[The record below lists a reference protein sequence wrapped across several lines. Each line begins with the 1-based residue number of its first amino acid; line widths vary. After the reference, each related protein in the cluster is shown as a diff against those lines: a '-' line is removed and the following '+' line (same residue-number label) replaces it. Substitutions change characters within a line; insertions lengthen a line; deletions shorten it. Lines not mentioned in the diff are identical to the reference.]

1 MDKQTLKRLIDV
13 AAGRSP
19 ADLRLKNCRVIDVFN
34 KTVFPADVLI
44 AAGRIAGYGQ
54 DGFPEAA
61 ETFDARGA
69 YLAPG
74 FIDSHVHI
82 ESSHLS
88 PAEFSR
94 LVVPHG
100 TTTVIAD
107 PHEICNVCGLEGF
120 DYMCKA
126 SEQIALQ
133 VFLQVPSCVPCTP
146 FEHAGAIL
154 NAPEIGQ
161 RIGSDR
167 VLGLGEL
174 MNFVGVCAADDAIL
188 DKLLEADRCR
198 KLVDGHS
205 PGLAGPMLDAYA
217 ASGVRT
223 DHECAT
229 PEELLDRTRRGIYV
243 LLRQGTACH
252 DVLHLLPGVNAGNAR
267 FCLFCTD
274 DRQSASLLEEGHI
287 DNNLR
292 LAIGAGLDP
301 ITAVCMATIN
311 AADCYGLRDRG
322 AVAPGRRADL
332 VLFDDLQDLRV
343 RETWIGGR
351 HVAESGRYLAEDVHV
366 APEGVSGRM
375 HVKDFSAAR
384 LSLPLRGNQVRTI
397 EIIPGS
403 VVTKAGAARV
413 QVDKNG
419 CWKRDGQDIVKIA
432 VVERHNGVG
441 TVGVGLLEGYGLQNG
456 AVATSVAHDS
466 HNIIVAGD
474 NDRDMALAVEE
485 LIRLGGGMAIVR
497 GGTVLDSFAHEIAGL
512 MTDRPGELVAARIRE
527 LGETA
532 HRVLGIHDNV
542 DPFMAL
548 CFMAL
553 PVIPALKIT
562 DTGLFDVN
570 RFCTVPVECEAAK
583 EVL

>member
-13 AAGRSP
+13 AAGRVP
-19 ADLRLKNCRVIDVFN
+19 ADLRLKNCQVIDVFN
-34 KTVFPADVLI
+34 KTVFVSDVLI
-44 AAGRIAGYGQ
+44 AEGRIAGYGQ
-54 DGFPEAA
+54 VGFPEAA
-61 ETFDARGA
+61 ETFDAKGA

-74 FIDSHVHI
+74 LIDSHVHI

-120 DYMCKA
+120 DYMCSA

-133 VFLQVPSCVPCTP
+133 VFLQIPSCVPCTP
-146 FEHAGAIL
+146 FENAGAIL
-154 NAPEIGQ
+154 EAPEIRA
-161 RIGSDR
+161 RIGSNR

-188 DKLLEADRCR
+188 DKLLEADRCG

-223 DHECAT
+223 DHECTT
-229 PEELLDRTRRGIYV
+229 PEELRDRTRRGIYV

-252 DVLHLLPGVNAGNAR
+252 DVLRLLPGVDSGNER

-274 DRQSASLLEEGHI
+274 DRQSASLIEEGHI

-292 LAIGAGLDP
+292 LAIAAGLDP
-301 ITAVCMATIN
+301 ITAICMATVN
-311 AADCYGLRDRG
+311 AATCYGLRDRG
-322 AVAPGRRADL
+322 AIAPGRRADL
-332 VLFDDLQDLRV
+332 ILFDSLTDLRV
-343 RETWIGGR
+343 THTWVGGR
-351 HVAESGRYLAEDVHV
+351 HVAANGAYLAQDVHV
-366 APEGVSGRM
+366 APEHVSGRM
-375 HVKDFSAAR
+375 NVQNFSAAR
-384 LSLPLRGNQVRTI
+384 LALPLRSARVRTI

-403 VVTKAGAARV
+403 VVTRAGTAEVSRNAE
-413 QVDKNG
+413 G
-419 CWKRDGQDIVKIA
+419 CWVRDGQDLVKIA
-432 VVERHNGVG
+432 VVERHKG
-441 TVGVGLLEGYGLQNG
+441 TGNVGLGLLAGYGLKNG

-474 NDRDMALAVEE
+474 NDEDMALAVAR
-485 LIRLGGGMAIVR
+485 LIELGGGMAIVHD
-497 GGTVLDSFAHEIAGL
+497 GTLLDSFAHEIAGL
-512 MTDRPGELVAARIRE
+512 MTDRPGELVARRIRE

-532 HRVLGIHDNV
+532 HAVLGIPADV
-542 DPFMAL
+542 DPFMTL

-553 PVIPALKIT
+553 PVIPELKIT

-570 RFCTVPVECEAAK
+570 GFYTVAVE
-583 EVL
+583 LD

>member
-1 MDKQTLKRLIDV
+1 MDKKTLKQLIDV
-13 AAGRSP
+13 AAGRAA
-19 ADLRLKNCRVIDVFN
+19 ADLCLKNCRVVDVFN
-34 KTVFPADVLI
+34 KTVFDGDVLI
-44 AAGRIAGYGQ
+44 TEGRIAGYGAE
-54 DGFPEAA
+54 GFPAA
-61 ETFDARGA
+61 REVYDANGA

-94 LVVPHG
+94 LIVPHG
-100 TTTVIAD
+100 TTTVVAD

-120 DYMCKA
+120 DYMRRA
-126 SEQIALQ
+126 SENIALQ

-146 FEHAGAIL
+146 FENAGAIL
-154 NAPEIGQ
+154 NAPEIAQ
-161 RIGSDR
+161 RIGCDR

-188 DKLLEADRCR
+188 DKLLEADRCG

-205 PGLAGPMLDAYA
+205 PGLLGAMLDAYA

-229 PEELLDRTRRGIYV
+229 PEELRERTRRGIYV

-252 DVLHLLPGVNAGNAR
+252 DVLNLLPGVSGGNDR

-274 DRQSASLLEEGHI
+274 DRQSASLIEEGHI

-301 ITAVCMATIN
+301 ITAICMATIN

-343 RETWIGGR
+343 RAAWIGGK
-351 HVAESGRYLAEDVHV
+351 HVAEQGAYLAQDEHV
-366 APEGVSGRM
+366 APEHVSGRM
-375 HVKDFSAAR
+375 NVKNFSEAR
-384 LSLPLRGNQVRTI
+384 LALPLHGGRVRTI
-397 EIIPGS
+397 RLIPGS
-403 VVTKAGAARV
+403 VVTEAGTA
-413 QVDKNG
+413 QVSTDAG
-419 CWKRDGQDIVKIA
+419 GFWQRDGQDIVKIA

-485 LIRLGGGMAIVR
+485 LVRLGGGMAIVQDGR
-497 GGTVLDSFAHEIAGL
+497 VVDSFAHEIAGL
-512 MTDRPGELVAARIRE
+512 MTDRPGELVARRIRE

-532 HRVLGIHDNV
+532 HRQLGIHGNV

-553 PVIPALKIT
+553 PVIPQLKIT

-570 RFCTVPVECEAAK
+570 AFCTVPVE
-583 EVL
+583 LD